1 MKINIWAIALGV
13 LIGLGFA
20 SIITRPKIGKFIFMF
35 IVSVLLAILSLWIIN
50 FLKKSWSK
58 K

>member
-20 SIITRPKIGKFIFMF
+20 SIITRPTIGKFIFMF